1 MLQLNG
7 KGGLRRS
14 SGVSVASV
22 LFFFFFK
29 PGFMGADPGFFRGR
43 AKYD

>member
-22 LFFFFFK
+22 LFFFFK